1 MNDDRKGETIRSF
14 MSELS
19 GMRRGGSSEDPKP
32 HKLIMILSVVDLI
45 GRGAICANRILF
57 DAELVRQF
65 EANFRSYA
73 GPGDWC
79 QPGPP
84 FFHLRTADFWKHK
97 VRDGRQAEY
106 GKIKRV
112 GGSTQL
118 ITDNV
123 DYAYLR
129 DDIFEMLS
137 YEDSRNEVRR
147 QILRLLE
154 EEAASLGDLG
164 SRLKVAFHETFSLV
178 GPAIAQLVK
187 VSAEHEELGGST
199 RLSRDEIA
207 RKTSL
212 GPNYVR
218 AVPRWA
224 YGTGLLDLNYHLTQF
239 GRSVWMKDPSLANVA
254 TLWSM
259 HYHMAAPQG
268 PGPSFWNHLVSNK
281 LRPGDTLETSQIA
294 LAIGNRIEEHGS
306 QKIAQKT
313 LTTTASVFLGTYSRS
328 DGLGPLGLLEQVEAG
343 KYLVKEPEPPSLWVF
358 AYVLADYWRA
368 NWGEVPGVNLAQ
380 VTEPGGPGALL
391 LMGSGTVNRYLGE
404 IQSAGLAVV
413 QRRSPPFQL
422 NRNWSSPSQFLERLY
437 D

>member
-1 MNDDRKGETIRSF
+1 
-14 MSELS
+14 
-19 GMRRGGSSEDPKP
+19 MRRGGSSEDPKP
-32 HKLIMILSVVDLI
+32 HKLIMILSVLDLLD
-45 GRGAICANRILF
+45 RGAICGNKILF
-57 DAELVRQF
+57 DAELIRQF
-65 EANFRSYA
+65 EANFRAYA
-73 GPGDWC
+73 GAGDWC

-97 VRDGRQAEY
+97 IKDDRRAEY
-106 GKIKRV
+106 AKIKRV
-112 GGSTQL
+112 GGSTRL
-118 ITDNV
+118 ITDNI

-129 DDIFEMLS
+129 EDVFAMLS
-137 YEDSRNEVRR
+137 CADSRSEVRL

-154 EEAASLGDLG
+154 EEETASLGGLG
-164 SRLKVAFHETFSLV
+164 SRLKVSFHETFSLV
-178 GPAIAQLVK
+178 RPAIAQLVK
-187 VSAEHEELGGST
+187 VSAEHEESGGST
-199 RLSRDEIA
+199 KLSRDEIA

-224 YGTGLLDLNYHLTQF
+224 YGTGLLDLNYRLTRF
-239 GRSVWMKDPSLANVA
+239 GQLMWLKDPSLTNVA
-254 TLWSM
+254 TLWGM

-294 LAIGNRIEEHGS
+294 SAIGDRIEEHDS

-313 LTTTASVFLGTYSRS
+313 LITTASVFLGTYSKS
-328 DGLGPLGLLEQVEAG
+328 DGLGPLGLLEQVETG

-368 NWGEVPGVNLAQ
+368 NWGEVPGVNLTQ
-380 VTEPGGPGALL
+380 VMEAGGPGALL
-391 LMGSGTVNRYLGE
+391 LMGSGTVNRYLGDL
-404 IQSAGLAVV
+404 QSAGFAVV